1 MADHAQKL
9 LDGQG
14 RAVVIAEHRLERLLP
29 EAAAL
34 LTVDNGRVTT
44 GPPTPPTQHPNARLT
59 PSQPGPVAWSLT
71 GRTAGFRSHLVLDQV
86 DAPGHAGDALAL
98 CGPHRRGHKPLLR
111 SPAAAVWT

>member
-44 GPPTPPTQHPNARLT
+44 GPPTPPPHHPIARLT
-59 PSQPGPVAWSLT
+59 PSQPGPVSWPLI
-71 GRTAGFRSHLVLDQV
+71 GVTAGLGRHLLPDK
-86 DAPGHAGDALAL
+86 GHAAPHAGEAVAL
-98 CGPHRRGHKPLLR
+98 CGPNCRRQ
-111 SPAAAVWT
+111 PARLPPRPAPPP